1 MGNGELKKMDKMAY
15 VPSDSVAEY
24 VENFTAAALENI
36 DYDEFAPN
44 EEWVKDNIVG
54 SSRTGNNPEWGN
66 AVETPTNKKRNEIRE
81 KNMLAQIKRKAYNK
95 SAQPVVKDRPGND
108 DASDLL
114 NKVEK
119 GEKAVSKKSK
129 KVNENI
135 ERIAGLITYNSKTQ

>member
-1 MGNGELKKMDKMAY
+1 MKLGKQTET
-15 VPSDSVAEY
+15 P
-24 VENFTAAALENI
+24 I
-36 DYDEFAPN
+36 
-44 EEWVKDNIVG
+44 
-54 SSRTGNNPEWGN
+54 
-66 AVETPTNKKRNEIRE
+66 ETPTNKKRNEIRE
-81 KNMLAQIKRKAYNK
+81 KNLLAQIKRKAYNK